1 MSKKKLSKEELTS
14 LRKKL
19 TEFNQ
24 AKVKLADAVLHQEQ
38 LKGFIS
44 QLKEV
49 FVSEEQKLLD
59 KYGKDASINLE
70 TGEVTKQEPTLKVSK
85 DA

>member
-1 MSKKKLSKEELTS
+1 MSTKKLSKEELTS

-38 LKGFIS
+38 LKG
-44 QLKEV
+44 LK
-49 FVSEEQKLLD
+49 
-59 KYGKDASINLE
+59 
-70 TGEVTKQEPTLKVSK
+70 
-85 DA
+85 

>member
-44 QLKEV
+44 QLKVV
-49 FVSEEQKLLD
+49 FVS
-59 KYGKDASINLE
+59 
-70 TGEVTKQEPTLKVSK
+70 
-85 DA
+85 

>member
-1 MSKKKLSKEELTS
+1 MSKKLNKEELSS

-24 AKVKLADAVLHQEQ
+24 AKVKLADALLHQEQ
-38 LKGFIS
+38 LKGFIN

-49 FVSEEQKLLD
+49 FESFPFF
-59 KYGKDASINLE
+59 NFNFN
-70 TGEVTKQEPTLKVSK
+70 
-85 DA
+85 